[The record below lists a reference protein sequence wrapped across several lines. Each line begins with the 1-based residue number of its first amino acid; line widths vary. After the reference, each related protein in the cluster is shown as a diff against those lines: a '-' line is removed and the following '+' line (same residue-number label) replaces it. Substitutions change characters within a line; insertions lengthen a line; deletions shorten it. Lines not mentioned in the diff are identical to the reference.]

1 MEPQRQP
8 AISWVWAIVLLL
20 VSLAASGCDSSS
32 KKPDPPDLGNNP
44 EPVVAVHPVVGT
56 WRTSGTHERL
66 GEVEIV
72 MTLEADGSLRM
83 VVELTGGG
91 SVSFPGS
98 WEAEDRSLVLRG
110 AFFADEMSAVS
121 WALTASGSL
130 ILTDSTGSTQDWS
143 PVEP

>member
-1 MEPQRQP
+1 M
-8 AISWVWAIVLLL
+8 
-20 VSLAASGCDSSS
+20 
-32 KKPDPPDLGNNP
+32 GNNP
-44 EPVVAVHPVVGT
+44 EPVVAPHPVVGT
-56 WRTSGTHERL
+56 WQTSGIHERF
-66 GEVEIV
+66 GEVEIE
-72 MTLEADGSLRM
+72 MTLETDGTLRM
-83 VVELTGGG
+83 VVELASGG

-110 AFFADEMSAVS
+110 AFFADEMSAVT

>member
-1 MEPQRQP
+1 M
-8 AISWVWAIVLLL
+8 
-20 VSLAASGCDSSS
+20 
-32 KKPDPPDLGNNP
+32 GNNP

-72 MTLEADGSLRM
+72 MTLEADGILRM
-83 VVELTGGG
+83 VIELPGGG
-91 SVSFPGS
+91 NVSFPGS
-98 WEAEDRSLVLRG
+98 WEAEDQSLVLRG
-110 AFFADEMSAVS
+110 AFFADEMGEVS
-121 WALTASGSL
+121 WALSGSGSL